1 MDQMTSSTNFTL
13 SILEYLDLMF
23 FNLKI
28 RIVFMV
34 EKWNI
39 IGILTNLICY
49 VGSVIKLKFSYD
61 SIKEASKN

>member
-61 SIKEASKN
+61 GIKEASKN